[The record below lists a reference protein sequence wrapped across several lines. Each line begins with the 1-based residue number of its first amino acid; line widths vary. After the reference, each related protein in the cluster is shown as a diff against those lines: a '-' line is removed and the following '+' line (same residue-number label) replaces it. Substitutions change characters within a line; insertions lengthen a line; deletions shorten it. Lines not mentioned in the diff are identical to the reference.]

1 MYTARNDQ
9 LCAKLSESGLDA
21 LLITSLPNIHYL
33 TGFTGS
39 TAMALVTPQQR
50 FFITDFRYHTQYAQ
64 QVEKSYELVDNTAKN
79 LIKTVLPG
87 LPGSEG
93 FRRIGFES
101 VHVSYDMWTMLSSA
115 DSREFGPTKA
125 VVEDLREVKT
135 EAEIEL
141 LRTSVLL
148 NEKVFL
154 EVLGTLEADT
164 TEADLVAEIEYRCRK
179 HGATGTSFDPIVAS
193 GANSSKPHARF
204 TQDRIV
210 PGTPL
215 TFDMGV
221 LLGGYC
227 SDMTRTVFFRD
238 CPPQWEKVYNIVKLA
253 KDSANAAV
261 RPGRLG
267 REIDA
272 VARKVIT
279 DAGYGDKF
287 GHGLGH
293 GVGLEVHEG
302 PRLAQVAEM
311 QLRVGNVLT
320 NEPGI
325 YLPGEGGIRIEDMF
339 VVRENGP
346 ENLNTLS
353 TDIQVCG

>member
-1 MYTARNDQ
+1 MYNQRNEQ
-9 LCAKLSESGLDA
+9 LCAKFEEAGIDA
-21 LLITSLPNIHYL
+21 LLVTTLPNIMYL
-33 TGFTGS
+33 SGFTGS
-39 TAMALVTPQQR
+39 TAMVLITPTKR
-50 FFITDFRYHTQYAQ
+50 WFLTDFRYHTQVAQ
-64 QVEKSYELVDNTAKN
+64 QVDKSFELVDNTGKN
-79 LIKTVLPG
+79 LIKVVLPS
-87 LPGSEG
+87 LPGSESLQ
-93 FRRIGFES
+93 RIGFES
-101 VHVSYDMWTMLSSA
+101 TNVSYDMWGLLSSA
-115 DSREFGPTKA
+115 ENHEFVSTKGL
-125 VVEDLREVKT
+125 VEDLREIKS

-141 LRTSVLL
+141 LRAAVLL
-148 NEKVFL
+148 NEVVWQ
-154 EVLGTLEADT
+154 EVVGTLGADT
-164 TEADLVAEIEYRCRK
+164 TEADLVAEIEYRARK
-179 HGATGTSFDPIVAS
+179 RGASGTSFDPIVAS

-204 TQDRIV
+204 TQERIV

-215 TFDMGV
+215 TFDMGM

-238 CPPQWEKVYNIVKLA
+238 CPEKWANIYNIVKLA
-253 KDSANAAV
+253 KDSANDAV
-261 RPGRLG
+261 MPGKLG
-267 REIDA
+267 KEIDA
-272 VARKVIT
+272 VARQVII

-302 PRLAQVAEM
+302 PRLAQVANM

-339 VVRENGP
+339 VVRADGP

-353 TDIQVCG
+353 TDLLVVG

>member
-9 LCAKLSESGLDA
+9 LCAKISDSGLDA
-21 LLITSLPNIHYL
+21 LLITSLPNIQYL

-39 TAMALVTPQQR
+39 TAQILVTPTR
-50 FFITDFRYHTQYAQ
+50 RYFLTDFRYHTQFAQ
-64 QVEKSYELVDNTAKN
+64 QVDKSYELVDNTAKS
-79 LIKTVLPG
+79 LIKVVLPG
-87 LPGSEG
+87 LPDSAALK
-93 FRRIGFES
+93 RVGFES
-101 VHVSYDMWTMLSSA
+101 VHVSHDMWTTLGT
-115 DSREFGPTKA
+115 DESREFMPTKA
-125 VVEDLREVKT
+125 MVEALREVKT
-135 EAEIEL
+135 EQEIEL
-141 LRTSVLL
+141 LRAAVLL
-148 NEKVFL
+148 NEKIFL
-154 EVLGTLEADT
+154 EVLGTVGADT
-164 TEADLVAEIEYRCRK
+164 KEADLVAEIEYRSRK
-179 HGATGTSFDPIVAS
+179 HGASGTSFDPIVAS
-193 GANSSKPHARF
+193 GPNSSKPHARF
-204 TQDRIV
+204 TQDLIV

-215 TFDMGV
+215 TFDMGM

-238 CPPQWEKVYNIVKLA
+238 CPPKWEKIYNIVRQA
-253 KDSANAAV
+253 KDSANDAV
-261 RPGRLG
+261 RPGKLG
-267 REIDA
+267 KEIDA
-272 VARKVIT
+272 VARQVIT

-311 QLRVGNVLT
+311 ELRVGNVLT

-339 VVRENGP
+339 VVRADGP

-353 TDIQVCG
+353 TDIQVVG

>member
-1 MYTARNDQ
+1 MYNERNEK
-9 LCAKLSESGLDA
+9 LCAGFAAAGIDA
-21 LLITSLPNIHYL
+21 LLVTSLPNIMYL

-39 TAMALVTPQQR
+39 TAMILVTPTKR
-50 FFITDFRYHTQYAQ
+50 WFITDFRYHTQVAQ
-64 QVEKSYELVDNTAKN
+64 QVDQSYELVDNTAKN
-79 LIKTVLPG
+79 LIRVVLPSI
-87 LPGSEG
+87 PGQESLS
-93 FRRIGFES
+93 RIGFES
-101 VHVSYDMWTMLSSA
+101 TNVSYDMWNMLSA
-115 DSREFGPTKA
+115 DEHHKWVPTKA
-125 VVEDLREVKT
+125 MVEDLREVKS

-141 LRTSVLL
+141 IRNAVLL
-148 NEKVFL
+148 NEQVWL
-154 EVLGTLEADT
+154 EVLATLGADT
-164 TEADLVAEIEYRCRK
+164 TEADLVAEIEYRARK
-179 HGATGTSFDPIVAS
+179 RGATKTSFDPIVAS

-215 TFDMGV
+215 TFDMGM
-221 LLGGYC
+221 LLNGYC

-238 CPPQWEKVYNIVKLA
+238 CPPQWEKIYNIVKLA
-253 KDSANAAV
+253 KDSANDAV
-261 RPGRLG
+261 KPGKLG

-272 VARKVIT
+272 VARQVIT

-311 QLRVGNVLT
+311 QLRVGNILT

-339 VVRENGP
+339 VVRADGP

-353 TDIQVCG
+353 TDLKVVG